1 MALAPALTET
11 LAHLGAAAQQVGR
24 SDWCALPADVARLP
38 AVGSSLT
45 PAFERI
51 AALRPTHIL
60 LDASAGNQVD
70 ALRALAPVEVLPWLT
85 VDEVV
90 ASSRRLGVLSGRVEA
105 AEVLAHRLAKLRVE
119 PRADAPR
126 VLLVL
131 GDGGVPTTEVWFIR
145 RNSLHGAALQA
156 AGARNAVDEDVTG
169 QPVLSVEA
177 LLKLDPPTV
186 VVLSTAPASAELEAR
201 VKAAWGAMTPLRAV
215 RDGRVTLVSGPGVLS
230 TGPTIL
236 DTVESL
242 RAALDRLGAAP

>member
-1 MALAPALTET
+1 
-11 LAHLGAAAQQVGR
+11 
-24 SDWCALPADVARLP
+24 LP

-60 LDASAGNQVD
+60 LDASAGNQVE

-90 ASSRRLGVLSGRVEA
+90 SSTRRLGALSGRVEA
-105 AEVLAHRLAKLRVE
+105 AEVLAHRLARLRVA
-119 PRADAPR
+119 PGADAPR

-131 GDGGVPTTEVWFIR
+131 GDGGMPSTDVWFIR

-156 AGARNAVDEDVTG
+156 AGARNAVDEDVPG

-186 VVLSTAPASAELEAR
+186 IVLSTAPASAEFEAR
-201 VKAAWGAMTPLRAV
+201 VKSVWSAMTPLRAV
-215 RDGRVTLVSGPGVLS
+215 RDGRVAVVSGPGSLS

-236 DTVESL
+236 GTVESL
-242 RAALDRLGAAP
+242 RAALERLGSAP